1 MIDDT
6 TENTEV
12 TTENTEVLNIV
23 LKYIELDNTIIEK
36 QIEVT
41 NESIIG
47 DIVEK
52 ALSIFQLM
60 IYNIGNIYI
69 NAVDVNLEINKQML
83 LNQKL
88 FDIDK
93 LTTDSILDIT
103 FNEIKRDE
111 NGNVIS
117 NKLPQIYNDYILFK
131 EDKELARSYERPNIQ
146 PSYNTYTRSYSISSD
161 NYLSEIDNILRNVL
175 DTTNTDTYD
184 ELVNNVSSQFNRIMT
199 NSNLEPSVSN
209 TIQSVGAPVIE
220 PPESTDEPESVGV
233 PVIEPPEST
242 DEPESTDTPRIYNA
256 NNYSHINS
264 RYLNNNVHISA
275 YLREEPIII
284 PSVER
289 SPVSYSDIMSF
300 YGANEPSSNESPFNN
315 VRSNILN
322 TFNSVLNND
331 IESEDVKVVAVKSE
345 LDNLSYITY
354 KKLKEQ
360 IQLGDISG
368 GGLTEC
374 SICIENFEDDDEILY
389 TKCCHTF
396 HKECINK
403 WITEYNIKCPICK
416 KDVTLGTPQL

>member
-12 TTENTEVLNIV
+12 TTENTEVPTENTEVTTENIV

-184 ELVNNVSSQFNRIMT
+184 ELVNNVSTQFNRIMT

-220 PPESTDEPESVGV
+220 PPESTDEPESVGA
-233 PVIEPPEST
+233 
-242 DEPESTDTPRIYNA
+242 PRIYNA

-315 VRSNILN
+315 VRSNIFN

-331 IESEDVKVVAVKSE
+331 IENEDVKVVAVKSE

-416 KDVTLGTPQL
+416 KDVTLGAPQL